1 MLSYLLCFRLRAA
14 APGYMQQSHVTQA
27 EDAEWQ
33 HSDQLTAGRDDDR
46 PTGNTST
53 CNIAIMY
60 LPKSQPTNLY

>member
-33 HSDQLTAGRDDDR
+33 HSDQLTAGR
-46 PTGNTST
+46 GGST